1 MSAMS
6 PIDSLIG
13 QVISHYRILEKLG
26 GGGMGVVYK
35 AEDLELGRPVA
46 LKFLPDH
53 LSGDPQ
59 SLERFRR
66 EARAA
71 SALNHPNIC
80 TIYEIAKHE
89 EKSFLVMEFLDG
101 ATLKHLIRGRPLEL
115 DQLLALGIEIADAL
129 DAAHSQGIVH
139 RDIKPANLFVTKREH
154 AKILDFGLAKLT
166 APYEMSGNSNT
177 LPTLAADPE
186 HLTSPGAT
194 LGTVAYMSPEQVRAK
209 PLDHRTDLFSFGV
222 VLYEMATGNLP
233 FRGDSSGV
241 IFDGIL
247 NRSPVAASNLNNEV
261 PAELDRIMHK
271 ALEKDRDLR
280 YQHASDLRTDLKRLK
295 RDTDSGRSFPHGD
308 ALPVQNLSTTS
319 SSSGARASATS
330 FPVASTLS
338 VRRWMVAMTASIGL
352 LGAAIGYF
360 WFTRQH
366 PSALPPL
373 KERQLTTNSTEN
385 AVIAGQISPDG
396 KYLAYSDVKGI
407 HLKLIETGEVQSMA
421 LPESLKST
429 PLEWTVTSWFPDG
442 TRFLAETSQP
452 GQLGGIWIFSVM
464 GGAPREL
471 RDRGRAW
478 SISPDGSSIL
488 FATKQARMGLGDV
501 WIMQADGE
509 QARKVLEADENSS
522 FGRVRW
528 SPDSQ
533 RLAYVKVQQT
543 PEKYMVSIETRDV
556 HGGNPI
562 TLTSEPIRFMSPD
575 LYWFPDGRL
584 IFTREEEAGFTC
596 NLWILP
602 VNRAGHQSRAPQR
615 LTNWVGY
622 CAWGI
627 SAAQDGKR
635 LAVQKFAWRNTTLI
649 ADLGPNATLLKPPIR
664 LTSSESI
671 DFPNDWTRDSREV
684 LFTSNRN
691 GQFQL
696 FKQSLQS
703 DAAELVAFALPNP
716 GFCCVSPDGTW
727 ILVYTSPDRASS
739 TIEMRRVPANGGPSH
754 PVLTVL
760 NEFDNAGRCS
770 RSPATLCA
778 LAEFSADQK
787 QIIFTAFDPLE
798 GRGRELLRYNAEPGA
813 KYGWGLSPDGTR
825 IAVSNAPEGK
835 VHILHLDGRP
845 QEEILVKNLGTA
857 LDWAADGK
865 GLFISNTT
873 SQGNALTYLDLHGN
887 IHQIW
892 EQTGTHGLV
901 WTTWGIPSRD
911 GRHLAING
919 SVQSSNV
926 WLLENF

>member
-1 MSAMS
+1 MS

-35 AEDLELGRPVA
+35 AEDLELGRSVA

-80 TIYEIAKHE
+80 TIHEIAKHE

-154 AKILDFGLAKLT
+154 AKILDFGLAKLS
-166 APYEMSGNSNT
+166 APYEMSGNTNT

-247 NRSPVAASNLNNEV
+247 NRLPVSAANLNNEV

-280 YQHASDLRTDLKRLK
+280 YQHASDMRADLKRLK
-295 RDTDSGRSFPHGD
+295 RDTDSGRSFSHGD
-308 ALPVQNLSTTS
+308 ALPAQNPSSTS
-319 SSSGARASATS
+319 SSSGAPASATS
-330 FPVASTLS
+330 FPVISAPSI
-338 VRRWMVAMTASIGL
+338 RRWMVAITASIGL
-352 LGAAIGYF
+352 LGAAIGYY

-366 PSALPPL
+366 PSVLPQL
-373 KERQLTTNSTEN
+373 KERQLTTNSSEN

-396 KYLAYSDVKGI
+396 KYLAYSDVKGV
-407 HLKLIETGEVQSMA
+407 HLKLIETGELQSMA
-421 LPESLKST
+421 LPESLKSA

-442 TRFLAETSQP
+442 TRFLADTSQP
-452 GQLGGIWIFSVM
+452 GLLGGIWIFSVM
-464 GGAPREL
+464 GGPPREL
-471 RDRGRAW
+471 RDHGSAW

-488 FATKQARMGLGDV
+488 FATKQARMGLGDI

-509 QARKVLEADENSS
+509 QARKVMEADENSG
-522 FGRVRW
+522 FGGVRW
-528 SPDSQ
+528 SPDGQ

-543 PEKYMVSIETRDV
+543 SEKYMVRIETRDV
-556 HGGNPI
+556 HGGDPT
-562 TLTSEPIRFMSPD
+562 TLLSAPLRISVPD
-575 LYWFPDGRL
+575 LYWLPDGRL
-584 IFTREEEAGFTC
+584 IYTMEEDAAGFTC
-596 NLWILP
+596 NLWTLP
-602 VNRAGHQSRAPQR
+602 VNRTGHPSRAPQR
-615 LTNWVGY
+615 LTNWVGS
-622 CAWGI
+622 CASGI

-649 ADLGPNATLLKPPIR
+649 ADLGPNAALLKPPIR
-664 LTSSESI
+664 LTLSESL
-671 DFPNDWTRDSREV
+671 DFPNDWTADGREV

-691 GQFQL
+691 GQFQV
-696 FKQSLQS
+696 FRQSLQS
-703 DAAELVAFALPNP
+703 DTPELVTFSLPNP
-716 GFCCVSPDGTW
+716 GFCCVSPDGAW
-727 ILVYTSPDRASS
+727 ILIYTTPDRASS
-739 TIEMRRVPANGGPSH
+739 TVELRRVPANGGPSQ
-754 PVLTVL
+754 PVLTAL
-760 NEFDNAGRCS
+760 NEFDNPGRCS

-778 LAEFSADQK
+778 LVEFSADQK
-787 QIIFTAFDPLE
+787 QIIFTAFDPLK
-798 GRGRELLRYNAEPGA
+798 GRGQELLRYNAEPGA

-845 QEEILVKNLGTA
+845 QEEILVKNLGLA

-865 GLFISNTT
+865 GLFINNTT
-873 SQGNALTYLDLHGN
+873 SQGNALAYLDLRGHT
-887 IHQIW
+887 HQIW
-892 EQTGTHGLV
+892 EQTGTHGLG